1 MKPRLTE
8 SAINKLR
15 ELLLYYEEQL
25 VPQVG
30 QRCITEILDRIEILI
45 DNPDI
50 GRVVP
55 EFSTDNIRE
64 LIHKPFRVV
73 HLRESSTIFIIRV
86 WRSEGILELPCVRMK
101 HNKAFKYV
109 PPASWLHRTRLRRAA
124 LLVR

>member
-1 MKPRLTE
+1 MKVRLTE
-8 SAINKLR
+8 SAINDLR

-30 QRCITEILDRIEILI
+30 QRFVTEILDRIEILI

-73 HLRESSTIFIIRV
+73 YLRESSTIFIIRV
-86 WRSEGILELPCVRMK
+86 WRSERILELP
-101 HNKAFKYV
+101 
-109 PPASWLHRTRLRRAA
+109 
-124 LLVR
+124 

>member
-1 MKPRLTE
+1 VKVRLTD
-8 SAINKLR
+8 SAINDLR

-30 QRCITEILDRIEILI
+30 QRFVTEILDRIDTLS

-50 GRVVP
+50 GRIVP

-73 HLRESSTIFIIRV
+73 YLRESSIISIVRV
-86 WRSEGILELPCVRMK
+86 WRSERILELP
-101 HNKAFKYV
+101 
-109 PPASWLHRTRLRRAA
+109 
-124 LLVR
+124 

>member
-1 MKPRLTE
+1 MKVRLTE
-8 SAINKLR
+8 SAINDLR

-30 QRCITEILDRIEILI
+30 QRFVTEILDRIEILI

-73 HLRESSTIFIIRV
+73 YFQESPAIFIIRV
-86 WRSEGILELPCVRMK
+86 WRSERILELP
-101 HNKAFKYV
+101 
-109 PPASWLHRTRLRRAA
+109 
-124 LLVR
+124 

>member
-1 MKPRLTE
+1 MKVRLTD
-8 SAINKLR
+8 SAINDLR

-30 QRCITEILDRIEILI
+30 QRIITEILDRIDTLI

-50 GRVVP
+50 GRIVP

-73 HLRESSTIFIIRV
+73 YLRESSIISIVRV
-86 WRSEGILELPCVRMK
+86 WRSERILELP
-101 HNKAFKYV
+101 
-109 PPASWLHRTRLRRAA
+109 
-124 LLVR
+124 